1 MRVINESIVLP
12 TTPDEERF
20 WNRYRF
26 VQTLAHIAA
35 LWAAIAV
42 VALLAGASAF
52 MTARAQAAWPS
63 VTGQVTA
70 VETDTVWLA
79 GRFPRMVNAVRVVYE
94 YRVGDELFSS
104 DQVNNNAV
112 PVEVESL
119 EGARLL
125 ATYPAGAAVTVYY
138 DPDDPAQSVLERA
151 PTSGAFMA
159 GLTMLALAAVVGLA
173 AWFLRGW
180 MKDRPQIDADGS
192 AD

>member
-1 MRVINESIVLP
+1 MTLSRE
-12 TTPDEERF
+12 DERF

-52 MTARAQAAWPS
+52 ATAREQSAWPS
-63 VTGQVTA
+63 EPGQVTA

-79 GRFPRMVNAVRVVYE
+79 GRFPRMVYAVRVVYE

-104 DQVNNNAV
+104 DRVNMNPV
-112 PVEVESL
+112 PVEVDSD
-119 EGARLL
+119 EGARLA
-125 ATYPAGAAVTVYY
+125 ATYPEGAIVTVYY

-151 PTSGAFMA
+151 PLTGAFMA
-159 GLTMLALAAVVGLA
+159 GLTMLVLAAAVGLV
-173 AWFLRGW
+173 AWLLRGW
-180 MKDRPQIDADGS
+180 MKNKPQMNADGS